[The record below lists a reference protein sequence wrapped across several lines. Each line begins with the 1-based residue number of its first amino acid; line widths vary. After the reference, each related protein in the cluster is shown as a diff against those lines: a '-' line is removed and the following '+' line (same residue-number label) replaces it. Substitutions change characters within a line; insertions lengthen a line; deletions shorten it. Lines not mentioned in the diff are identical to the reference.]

1 MISVKVREK
10 SETEVKE
17 FLEKHKKI
25 YPMHLVQFLGITDR
39 HARRVLEK
47 IRIKFNICE
56 KYIDNF
62 YLEEYLDLKR

>member
-10 SETEVKE
+10 TEEEVRE
-17 FLEKHKKI
+17 FLEKYKKI
-25 YPMHLVQFLGITDR
+25 YPIHLVRFLGITDR
-39 HARRVLEK
+39 HARRILEM
-47 IRIKFNICE
+47 IRKKHNITE